1 MSFIFHPPSFSIV
14 LHFPCR
20 SFSIF
25 VFFVSIFL
33 FRHFPSLIF
42 CLSFSF
48 SVIFHPCFFVHHF
61 PFPSF
66 STPAFL
72 SIIFHSCIFFSCFFS
87 VPSLEFASLIK
98 SSQRSCHFLPNAD
111 PYNKGVPYY
120 KRSTLRE

>member
-33 FRHFPSLIF
+33 FRHFLPLLFCPSL
-42 CLSFSF
+42 SF
-48 SVIFHPCFFVHHF
+48 SVIFHPCFFVHHY

-66 STPAFL
+66 STLLFCPSFSILAFSFL
-72 SIIFHSCIFFSCFFS
+72 AFS
-87 VPSLEFASLIK
+87 ASPNLTLKEDLI
-98 SSQRSCHFLPNAD
+98 
-111 PYNKGVPYY
+111 
-120 KRSTLRE
+120 

>member
-1 MSFIFHPPSFSIV
+1 MFSYNCFSFFFHVVIFLPPSFSIV

-33 FRHFPSLIF
+33 FRHFPPLNF
-42 CLSFSF
+42 CPSFSF

-72 SIIFHSCIFFSCFFS
+72 SIIFRSCIFQPPTFIFPDWFFPAFS
-87 VPSLEFASLIK
+87 V
-98 SSQRSCHFLPNAD
+98 D
-111 PYNKGVPYY
+111 PGGPP
-120 KRSTLRE
+120 